1 MNIHLPIDMHVF
13 VQLDYHCFLKNSDF
27 FVKYVRPIFVF
38 NLLAVEL
45 EFLLFS
51 YNLFSKQN
59 LF

>member
-13 VQLDYHCFLKNSDF
+13 VQLDYHCFFIKNSEF
-27 FVKYVRPIFVF
+27 YVRPIFVF
-38 NLLAVEL
+38 NLLAFEL